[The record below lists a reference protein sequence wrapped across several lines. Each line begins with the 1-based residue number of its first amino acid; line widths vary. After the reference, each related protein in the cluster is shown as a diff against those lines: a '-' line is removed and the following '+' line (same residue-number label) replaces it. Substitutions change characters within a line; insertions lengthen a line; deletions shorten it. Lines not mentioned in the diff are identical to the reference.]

1 MASTTESIC
10 LEAQA
15 AVSERSKTWQSTKR
29 STKRG
34 NTSLVKL
41 KKALR
46 RTVQWAGLGVL
57 AVIFVLAF
65 VNWPT
70 YMIEDHFSHQMIIT
84 ILFLTAIILVA
95 LEDVVR
101 MDKSAVMLMF
111 AATMWTF
118 HAVAFHPTVSHE
130 GHAKLQRELEKGLA
144 DVGSI
149 ILFLLPAMGIVES
162 IDHFHGFSIVTA
174 VILRTT
180 DKEKAGRLMP
190 IVCLL
195 SFFMSSVIDNLTATI
210 VALKILKHV
219 VPHNK
224 DWRHSCGGLVVV
236 AANARGA
243 WSPIGDVTTTMLWI
257 QGKVSAKGIM
267 SWLFLPSFV
276 AGVVPLAGIWWQ
288 ARRCAETTAED
299 TGEESE
305 EASSERQ
312 HEQQPAVSRKSM
324 IALALG
330 VLCILMVPIA
340 KMVTGLPPYLG
351 MLLSLGLYWLVTD
364 TMGFEPH
371 AMHAA
376 SELDLDDEQDE
387 LACETLAADEH
398 HPRGTVGVPAALHK
412 VDLSSLLFFTG
423 VLLAVATLDNVGVL
437 QLYAKWLKDVTGNS
451 AVLLCSLL
459 GISSAVVDNVP
470 LVQASIQM
478 FEEPTD
484 APIWQLVA
492 LCAGTGGSML
502 AVGSVAGVTLM
513 GLEGVGFLWYTK
525 RISLWAAVGFV
536 LSITTY
542 QLQRVVMTQLG
553 VVQES

>member
-10 LEAQA
+10 IEAQA
-15 AVSERSKTWQSTKR
+15 AVTERKIAKQSTGR
-29 STKRG
+29 STKRCNS
-34 NTSLVKL
+34 NTNTDKL

-46 RTVQWAGLGVL
+46 RTVQWAGLGVV

-70 YMIEDHFSHQMIIT
+70 YMIEDHVSHQMIIT
-84 ILFLTAIILVA
+84 ILFMTGIILVA

-101 MDKSAVMLMF
+101 LDKSAVMLVV

-118 HAVAFHPTVSHE
+118 HAVAFHPTVNHE
-130 GHAKLQRELEKGLA
+130 GHVKLHHELEKGLA
-144 DVGSI
+144 EVGSI

-174 VILRTT
+174 AILRATG
-180 DKEKAGRLMP
+180 KEKAGRLMP
-190 IVCLL
+190 IACLL

-224 DWRHSCGGLVVV
+224 DFRHSCGGLVVV
-236 AANARGA
+236 AANAGGA

-257 QGKVSAKGIM
+257 QGKISSGGTMA
-267 SWLFLPSFV
+267 WLFLPSLV

-288 ARRCAETTAED
+288 ARRCAAQTVED
-299 TGEESE
+299 PQEKSKES
-305 EASSERQ
+305 SSEQ
-312 HEQQPAVSRKSM
+312 EQQQPAVSRKST

-330 VLCILMVPIA
+330 VVCILMVPVV

-351 MLLSLGLYWLVTD
+351 MLMALGLYWLVTD
-364 TMGFEPH
+364 TMGFQPH
-371 AMHAA
+371 GMHANC
-376 SELDLDDEQDE
+376 ELDLDDEEDE

-423 VLLAVATLDNVGVL
+423 VLLAVSTLDNVGVL
-437 QLYAKWLKDVTGNS
+437 NLYAKWLKDVTGNS
-451 AVLLCSLL
+451 AILLCSLL
-459 GISSAVVDNVP
+459 GVSSAVVDNVP

-478 FEEPTD
+478 FDEPKD

-525 RISLWAAVGFV
+525 RISLWAAIGFA
-536 LSITTY
+536 LGIATY
-542 QLQRVVMTQLG
+542 QLERVVMMQLG
-553 VVQES
+553 VV